1 MQIIKWPLVRCSI
14 ECYCICTNHGQH
26 YSQTYLQ
33 RWFFF
38 ISITSCPRGSVPVD
52 IAYAK
57 VDTITSFSIPL
68 AEAKI
73 LVRNALFDFYFLQ
86 YIVLKG
92 KAGFD
97 ECELVVF
104 LCTFLCT

>member
-1 MQIIKWPLVRCSI
+1 M
-14 ECYCICTNHGQH
+14 
-26 YSQTYLQ
+26 
-33 RWFFF
+33 
-38 ISITSCPRGSVPVD
+38 D